1 MGSAQPVSKSSLEF
15 AAEVPLA
22 FLRQHH
28 QLEPVEVRRLGLS
41 SQDLLDLGVTNVK
54 DRLAVLRFVRQLPPA
69 SVLPVQTPWPQ
80 HQDFTFVVSHFNS
93 TRQWGKCLNII
104 VRYRYTPGSHV
115 NGSAGYFDYRELRNL
130 ALQFAEPSPDIP
142 MPTQWEVVNLAFVHE
157 ALTKYSD
164 KVVAISSQ
172 IMVRHEMNPEI
183 QEPGNHGSTVTVSFD
198 NTTDNPP
205 FNPVDEP
212 WINAFSYDCTL
223 PHPVPK

>member
-1 MGSAQPVSKSSLEF
+1 MLTFLSIMLCAVMGSAQPVSKSSLEF

-104 VRYRYTPGSHV
+104 VRYRSGKILRETRDTFYSDNLPDFHRYTPGSHV
-115 NGSAGYFDYRELRNL
+115 NGSAGYFDYREVC
-130 ALQFAEPSPDIP
+130 D
-142 MPTQWEVVNLAFVHE
+142 
-157 ALTKYSD
+157 
-164 KVVAISSQ
+164 
-172 IMVRHEMNPEI
+172 
-183 QEPGNHGSTVTVSFD
+183 
-198 NTTDNPP
+198 
-205 FNPVDEP
+205 
-212 WINAFSYDCTL
+212 
-223 PHPVPK
+223 